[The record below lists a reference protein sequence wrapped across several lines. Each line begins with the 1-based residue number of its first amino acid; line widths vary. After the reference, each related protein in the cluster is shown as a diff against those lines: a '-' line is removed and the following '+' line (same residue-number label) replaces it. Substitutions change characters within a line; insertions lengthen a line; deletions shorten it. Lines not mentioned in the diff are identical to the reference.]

1 MTFKFEAQDMHILLQ
16 ITEHHHIKKGKRKTK
31 WKQTDGIEVTIKIK
45 IFIKLDAFLY
55 RCITS

>member
-16 ITEHHHIKKGKRKTK
+16 IIEHRHIKGKCKTK
-31 WKQTDGIEVTIKIK
+31 MQTDGIEVTIKFK

-55 RCITS
+55 QCIIS